1 MSFYNYR
8 GHLIHYKYLDQGKEQ
23 TLVFINSL
31 GTDFRI
37 WDSVAGNLFPVA
49 NLLLF
54 DKRGHGLSGLTPS
67 PKGLEDY
74 TEDLVGLL
82 QYLDIRQQIIPVG
95 LSVGGIIA
103 QLLINRI
110 PDQIPRVI
118 LSDTRYKIG
127 NSKIWNDRI
136 AQVRGRGIGSISDGV
151 VGRWFSKI
159 FHARFPETVLG
170 YKYMLERT
178 PVDGYIQ
185 TCEGIRDADTAEIAR
200 KIAVPALC
208 LVGAEDQSTTPE
220 EVKNLADLIPGSVYL
235 VLENSGHL
243 PCIDNA
249 ATLSRLISEFIQ
261 TS

>member
-1 MSFYNYR
+1 
-8 GHLIHYKYLDQGKEQ
+8 
-23 TLVFINSL
+23 
-31 GTDFRI
+31 
-37 WDSVAGNLFPVA
+37 
-49 NLLLF
+49 
-54 DKRGHGLSGLTPS
+54 
-67 PKGLEDY
+67 
-74 TEDLVGLL
+74 
-82 QYLDIRQQIIPVG
+82 
-95 LSVGGIIA
+95 
-103 QLLINRI
+103 
-110 PDQIPRVI
+110 
-118 LSDTRYKIG
+118 
-127 NSKIWNDRI
+127 
-136 AQVRGRGIGSISDGV
+136 
-151 VGRWFSKI
+151 
-159 FHARFPETVLG
+159 
-170 YKYMLERT
+170 MLERT

>member
-1 MSFYNYR
+1 MPFCVCR
-8 GHLIHYKYLDQGKEQ
+8 GHLIHYKYLDQGKNQ
-23 TLVFINSL
+23 TLVFIHSL

-37 WDSVAGNLFPVA
+37 WDIVAGNLFPVA
-49 NLLLF
+49 NILLF
-54 DKRGHGLSGLTPS
+54 DLRGHGLSGLTPS
-67 PKGLEDY
+67 PRGLEDF
-74 TEDLVGLL
+74 TEDLLGLL
-82 QYLDIRQQIIPVG
+82 EYLGIRQQIIPVG

-103 QLLINRI
+103 QLLIHRI
-110 PDQIPRVI
+110 PDQIPKVV
-118 LSDTRYKIG
+118 LCDTRYKIG
-127 NSKIWNDRI
+127 NAQNWNDRI
-136 AQVRGRGIGSISDGV
+136 AQVRRAGIESISEGV
-151 VGRWFSKI
+151 VSRWFSKD

-185 TCEGIRDADTAEIAR
+185 TCEGLRDADTGDIAR

-208 LVGAEDQSTTPE
+208 LVGSEDLSTTPE

-249 ATLSRLISEFIQ
+249 AKLSRLITEFIQ
-261 TS
+261 ES

>member
-1 MSFYNYR
+1 MPFYNYR
-8 GHLIHYKYLDQGKEQ
+8 DHLIHYKYLEHGKEQ

-37 WDSVAGNLFPVA
+37 WDTVAVNLFPLS

-54 DKRGHGLSGLTPS
+54 DNRGHGLSGLTPS
-67 PKGLEDY
+67 PNGLEDF

-82 QYLDIRQQIIPVG
+82 QHLGIREKIIPVG

-103 QLLINRI
+103 QLLINRL
-110 PDQIPRVI
+110 PDQIPRVV
-118 LSDTRYKIG
+118 LCDTRYKIG
-127 NSKIWNDRI
+127 NAQIWNDRI
-136 AQVRGRGIGSISDGV
+136 AQVRERGIGSISNGV
-151 VGRWFSKI
+151 VGRWFSKD

-178 PVDGYIQ
+178 PVYGYIQ
-185 TCEGIRDADTAEIAR
+185 TCEGIRDADTEVIAR
-200 KIAVPALC
+200 EIAVPALC
-208 LVGAEDQSTTPE
+208 IVGAEDLSTTPE

-249 ATLSRLISEFIQ
+249 ETMSRLISEFIQ